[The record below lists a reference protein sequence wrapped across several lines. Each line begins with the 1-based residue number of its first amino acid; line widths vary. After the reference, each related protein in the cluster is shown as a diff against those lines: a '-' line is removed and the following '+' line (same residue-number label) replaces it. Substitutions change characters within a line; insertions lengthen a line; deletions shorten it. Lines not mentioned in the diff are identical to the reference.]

1 MPRVS
6 AAFFVTGGL
15 FLLSGIFVGMYM
27 GAHQDF
33 RLAPAHAHIN
43 LVGWVTMALYGG
55 FYALTA
61 KTMSPRLAWANYL
74 LALIGAL
81 IQGPSLGALIITG
94 DNKYLVTLT
103 AGESIT
109 TLALLVFLVSAFR
122 ELLRDRSAEA
132 A

>member
-74 LALIGAL
+74 LALVGAL